1 MALPRIL
8 IAAALSV
15 GLAMAQNATA
25 QDGLLSGPTVE
36 QVPTLLNYGLDGRL
50 EPVEGRPELAA
61 AELLAAQG
69 GIDSEV
75 SERVRAVATARR
87 EAMRMLMVDEL
98 DAVRVI
104 SDLVVAGEADAARD
118 EMRAMWQRFEP
129 GQPHAPLLDD
139 LAEALGPEHADG
151 LRAMVDEYWA
161 ALLAQRMGERLERRL
176 GEAMAGQMDGQAN
189 DRMGNEVIDQMGG
202 MPGDRVDPQLVMSS
216 DDPVISA
223 ARQRL
228 AFQLFQQEVREA
240 YDQSL
245 SRYRELLES
254 INTAIETSDAQRASI
269 REVVLEHIKDTRLE
283 ATPEQRR
290 ATMVRI
296 YRELDEAQREQL
308 YALLLRQVVPD

>member
-1 MALPRIL
+1 MFAITASL
-8 IAAALSV
+8 
-15 GLAMAQNATA
+15 GLVLHISPSGTLAQE
-25 QDGLLSGPTVE
+25 GLLSGPAVE
-36 QVPTLLNYGLDGRL
+36 QAPTLLNYGLDGQL
-50 EPVEGRPELAA
+50 ELVQGRPELAA

-69 GIDSEV
+69 GIDAEAA
-75 SERVRAVATARR
+75 ERVRAVATARR

-129 GQPHAPLLDD
+129 GRPHAPLLDD
-139 LAEALGPEHADG
+139 LADALGPQQAET
-151 LRAMVDEYWA
+151 LRSMVDEYWA
-161 ALLAQRMGERLERRL
+161 AVMAQNMGERLERRL
-176 GEAMAGQMDGQAN
+176 GEAGGGQMAEPMD
-189 DRMGNEVIDQMGG
+189 DQMAGG
-202 MPGDRVDPQLVMSS
+202 MPGERVDPNLVMTS

-254 INTAIETSDAQRASI
+254 INTAIETSDAQRAAI
-269 REVVLEHIKDTRLE
+269 REVVLQHIKDTRLE

-290 ATMVRI
+290 ATMVEI
-296 YRELDEAQREQL
+296 YRELDENQREQL